1 MSWTPWASP
10 ASVVISGLGSDLGV
24 VLFPRWLLPQVSL
37 LGNCPSVSL
46 PSCSLWIWGPFHTLL
61 PQFAKVGRVREGP
74 LSEGLLPLCRADCCA
89 VMVCSSHDGRGTS
102 LPFKPPHWEAKL
114 GQGTR
119 YLSSFHFIPV
129 SLTMSSDYCWFQAE
143 AWNLWWGLVAGS
155 PPARGDS
162 LGLVLNGQRLP
173 ELRSRD
179 ERISWVIQYRGAL
192 GLELRPLD
200 LESRSDRRQLRC
212 CFPEP
217 PLLPLEHTQAF
228 AEMSYLEA
236 SMASIFK
243 SVTKWLTYFKS
254 IANSLHWIS
263 FCKVGHFWSYA
274 GYVYNS
280 PNRMLTDIFCLIPSL
295 PKYKYII
302 NLKPSAFLASENIDE
317 GAN

>member
-37 LGNCPSVSL
+37 LGNCPSVSP

-61 PQFAKVGRVREGP
+61 PQFAEVGHVKEGP
-74 LSEGLLPLCRADCCA
+74 LSEGLLPLCRADCRA
-89 VMVCSSHDGRGTS
+89 VMVCSCHDGRGTS
-102 LPFKPPHWEAKL
+102 LPLKPPHWEAKL

-119 YLSSFHFIPV
+119 YLGSFHFIPV
-129 SLTMSSDYCWFQAE
+129 SLTISSDYCWFQAE
-143 AWNLWWGLVAGS
+143 AWWGLAAGP

-243 SVTKWLTYFKS
+243 SVTKWPILSQLLTHYIEYVFARLGIFEVMLAIYIIPQIECSQTYF
-254 IANSLHWIS
+254 A
-263 FCKVGHFWSYA
+263 
-274 GYVYNS
+274 
-280 PNRMLTDIFCLIPSL
+280 
-295 PKYKYII
+295 
-302 NLKPSAFLASENIDE
+302 
-317 GAN
+317 